1 MFKSKAFL
9 IWIIVAASLIVLG
22 GILFVGVMSMFK
34 WDFKKLSTVKY
45 EENSYDVTDNYRN
58 ISVFTN
64 TADIV
69 FVPSESNETR
79 VVCYESAKEKH
90 SVRVVDGNLVI
101 ERQDT
106 RKWYDYIKIGFFSS
120 KITVYMP
127 SAEYGAL
134 LVRSSTGDVEIPAGF
149 TFASIDVSASTS
161 DVKNHAST
169 FGALKIKTGT
179 GYVFLAGVSAGSL
192 DLEVSTGKIE
202 TSGLVCEGNVKIEV
216 DTGKVYLSDVV
227 CRNLE
232 SEGDTGD
239 ITMKNVVAF
248 ERFLIERGTGDVKLE
263 GCDAAEIFIETDTGD
278 VEGSLLSPKVFM
290 VRTDTGRINVP
301 KTVSGGVCE
310 IETDTGN
317 VKITVN

>member
-1 MFKSKAFL
+1 MKNKAMVVWL
-9 IWIIVAASLIVLG
+9 IVAASLIVLG
-22 GILFVGVMSMFK
+22 GILFVGVMSVLK

-45 EENSYDVTDNYRN
+45 EESSYDVTDNYRD
-58 ISVFTN
+58 ISVFTD
-64 TADIV
+64 TADVV

-90 SVRVVDGNLVI
+90 SVRVVDGALVI

-106 RKWYDYIKIGFFSS
+106 RKWYDYISIGFVSS
-120 KITVYMP
+120 KITVYIP

-134 LVRSSTGDVEIPAGF
+134 LVRSSTGDVEIPADF
-149 TFASIDVSASTS
+149 KFAGIDISASTS
-161 DVKNHAST
+161 DVKCLASSS
-169 FGALKIKTGT
+169 GAIKIKTGT
-179 GYVFLAGVSAGSL
+179 GHISLANLSASSL
-192 DLEVSTGKIE
+192 ELEVSTGK
-202 TSGLVCEGNVKIEV
+202 T
-216 DTGKVYLSDVV
+216 YLADVT
-227 CRNLE
+227 CKTLKT
-232 SEGDTGD
+232 EGDTGD

-278 VEGSLLSPKVFM
+278 VEGSLLSEKVFM